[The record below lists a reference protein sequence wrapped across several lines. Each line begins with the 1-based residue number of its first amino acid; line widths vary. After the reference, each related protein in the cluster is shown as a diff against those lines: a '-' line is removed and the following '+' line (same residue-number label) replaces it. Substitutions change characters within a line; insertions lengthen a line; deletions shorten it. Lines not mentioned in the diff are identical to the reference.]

1 MKSMLCLLLC
11 LSILLCVGC
20 QRTEEPEA
28 PAETEFQSA
37 MREDS
42 FYSYAD
48 DSALYNIF
56 VKIEATPQETTAPVT
71 SLKTKIC
78 NDTDYILQFNFD
90 LDAFYEWEK
99 WDNGKWK
106 TYNRS
111 DGTDK
116 NGVTLNRATLYPG
129 PHYIMPHSAHTRTDD
144 FTGHPLE
151 AGLYRLRI
159 EYKLTNET
167 KRFADGFHRTPG
179 VLCVAEGYLV
189 VEAAS
194 EG

>member
-37 MREDS
+37 MPASS
-42 FYSYAD
+42 FYVLND
-48 DSALYNIF
+48 TDVYNTF
-56 VKIEATPQETTAPVT
+56 VGIEITPQEHTAPVT
-71 SLKTKIC
+71 SFTTKIY
-78 NDTDYILQFNFD
+78 NDTDYILQFNIY
-90 LDAFYEWEK
+90 LDPYKWEK
-99 WDNGKWK
+99 WKDGQWGNI
-106 TYNRS
+106 YS
-111 DGTDK
+111 DQTQESESSIDIGLQDIF
-116 NGVTLNRATLYPG
+116 VG
-129 PHYIMPHSAHTRTDD
+129 PYYLMPHSAYTRTED
-144 FTGHPLE
+144 FARHPLE

-194 EG
+194 ED